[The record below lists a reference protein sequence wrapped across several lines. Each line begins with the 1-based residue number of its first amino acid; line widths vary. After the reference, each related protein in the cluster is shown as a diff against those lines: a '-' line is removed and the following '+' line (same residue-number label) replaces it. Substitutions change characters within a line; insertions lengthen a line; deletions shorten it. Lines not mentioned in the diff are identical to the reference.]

1 MSFLSMAW
9 RYLHFRW
16 LVSLLTISGVAVGVA
31 LVCAVLAL
39 RHESERALSRD
50 AGLYDLVAGG
60 KGSPLQLVLSSVY
73 HIDSPTGNL
82 PYADFERFQRD
93 PRILW
98 SAPVGLGDNY
108 AGYRIVGTETQ
119 FFDLPDRQGKPFFQF
134 AQGRRFGSF
143 EVVLGSQVAQS
154 TRLEIGDTFFGTH
167 GLVEVP
173 GAEVHRDFPY
183 RVCGILA
190 PTGTAQDRAIFGT
203 LASVWEIHETEDR
216 LHSAIQGSALL
227 EGRQER
233 ETTAILIRLKTPG
246 LRLWMADEIRKGTD
260 GIATVPI
267 NEILRFQ
274 RGIIGPAQKALL
286 AVASAVVGVACLTVL
301 ITLHQAAE
309 RRRRDIAI
317 LRSLGANRREVV
329 AVLVFTEGLLLTG
342 AGILLGLLSA
352 WRAGPRRRNLSR
364 NHRSVAVSLEN
375 ADLELA
381 ALGAIGICGAIA
393 SLFPRNFLLPTHAH
407 RRPSLNRVSIIIQ

>member
-1 MSFLSMAW
+1 MAW
-9 RYLHFRW
+9 RYLQFRW
-16 LVSLLTISGVAVGVA
+16 LVTLLTLIGIAVGVA

-73 HIDSPTGNL
+73 HLDSPKGNL
-82 PYADFERFQRD
+82 PYSDFKRFQRD
-93 PRILW
+93 PRVLW

-108 AGYRIVGTETQ
+108 SGYRIVGTETQ
-119 FFDLPDRQGKPFFQF
+119 FFDLPNREGYPFFEF
-134 AQGRRFGSF
+134 AQGRVFEDRF
-143 EVVLGSQVAQS
+143 EVVLGSQVASS
-154 TRLEIGDTFFGTH
+154 TGLELGDAFFGTH

-183 RVCGILA
+183 RVSGILA

-227 EGRQER
+227 QDHQER
-233 ETTAILIRLKTPG
+233 ETTAILMRLKTPG
-246 LRLWMADEIRKGTD
+246 LRLWMADEIRNGTD
-260 GIATVPI
+260 GIAAVPI

-274 RGIIGPAQKALL
+274 RGIIGPVQKALL
-286 AVASAVVGVACLTVL
+286 VVAVAVVGVACLTIL

-317 LRSLGANRREVV
+317 LRSLGANRSEV
-329 AVLVFTEGLLLTG
+329 AALVFSEGLLLTG
-342 AGILLGLLSA
+342 IGILMGLFLGHGGLALGVGPFRETTGLLLHP
-352 WRAGPRRRNLSR
+352 WRMP
-364 NHRSVAVSLEN
+364 
-375 ADLELA
+375 DIELM
-381 ALGAIGICGAIA
+381 AIGAMGLCGAVA
-393 SLFPRNFLLPTHAH
+393 SLFPAISCY
-407 RRPSLNRVSIIIQ
+407 RRTPIDDLHLTE

>member
-1 MSFLSMAW
+1 M
-9 RYLHFRW
+9 
-16 LVSLLTISGVAVGVA
+16 
-31 LVCAVLAL
+31 
-39 RHESERALSRD
+39 
-50 AGLYDLVAGG
+50 
-60 KGSPLQLVLSSVY
+60 LSSVY

-82 PYADFERFQRD
+82 PYADFKRFQRD

-98 SAPVGLGDNY
+98 SAPVGLGDNFPVIESW
-108 AGYRIVGTETQ
+108 GR
-119 FFDLPDRQGKPFFQF
+119 KPSSLICQI
-134 AQGRRFGSF
+134 RRATPSSNSLKEEGLKTASRLSL
-143 EVVLGSQVAQS
+143 EVRWPNPPVSKS
-154 TRLEIGDTFFGTH
+154 EILSSEHMDSSKCQ
-167 GLVEVP
+167 
-173 GAEVHRDFPY
+173 GAEVHRDFPIGCA
-183 RVCGILA
+183 VFLA

-286 AVASAVVGVACLTVL
+286 VVAVAVVGVACLTVL

-317 LRSLGANRREVV
+317 LRSLGANRREV
-329 AVLVFTEGLLLTG
+329 AALVFSEGLLLTG
-342 AGILLGLLSA
+342 SESSSVCSSGMAGLLLGV
-352 WRAGPRRRNLSR
+352 GPFSR
-364 NHRSVAVSLEN
+364 SHRSAPPSLEN
-375 ADLELA
+375 AEHRTH
-381 ALGAIGICGAIA
+381 GYGSNG
-393 SLFPRNFLLPTHAH
+393 SVRSHSFLFPAISCY
-407 RRPSLNRVSIIIQ
+407 RRTPIDDLHLTE